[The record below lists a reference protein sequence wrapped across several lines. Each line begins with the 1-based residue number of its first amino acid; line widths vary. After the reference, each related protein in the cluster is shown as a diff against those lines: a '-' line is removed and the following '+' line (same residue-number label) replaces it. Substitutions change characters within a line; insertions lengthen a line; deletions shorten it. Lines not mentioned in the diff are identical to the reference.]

1 MKDSNFAYYTI
12 LATAASLVML
22 MFASLAEDPLLD
34 AEYEEDPYE
43 ISCQHPA
50 GHVVKYKVSR
60 NKNIRQ
66 FFQGSNWFFKTIT
79 GEQVAS
85 TFCHLEVE

>member
-60 NKNIRQ
+60 NKNVRY
-66 FFQGSNWFFKTIT
+66 FFADGNWIFKTIT
-79 GEQVAS
+79 GKQIAS

>member
-12 LATAASLVML
+12 LATAASIVML
-22 MFASLAEDPLLD
+22 MFSSLTGDPYLETD
-34 AEYEEDPYE
+34 VGDPYE

-66 FFQGSNWFFKTIT
+66 FFQGSNWFFKTTT

>member
-12 LATAASLVML
+12 LATAVSLVIL
-22 MFASLAEDPLLD
+22 MFTSLTEDPLIGP
-34 AEYEEDPYE
+34 EVEDPYE

-60 NKNIRQ
+60 SKDIRRL
-66 FFQGSNWFFKTIT
+66 FLGGTWFFKTT
-79 GEQVAS
+79 GGQQV
-85 TFCHLEVE
+85 

>member
-22 MFASLAEDPLLD
+22 MFSSLSEDPYLETD
-34 AEYEEDPYE
+34 IADPYE

-50 GHVVKYKVSR
+50 GHIVKYKVSR
-60 NKNIRQ
+60 RKDARQ
-66 FFQGSNWFFKTIT
+66 LLVGGNWFFKTTT
-79 GEQVAS
+79 GKQIVS

>member
-22 MFASLAEDPLLD
+22 MFSSLAEDSYLEAELD
-34 AEYEEDPYE
+34 DPYD

-50 GHVVKYKVSR
+50 GHIVKYKVSR
-60 NKNIRQ
+60 RKDARQ
-66 FFQGSNWFFKTIT
+66 LLVGGNWFFKTTT
-79 GEQVAS
+79 GKQIVS

>member
-22 MFASLAEDPLLD
+22 MFSSLSEDPYLKTD
-34 AEYEEDPYE
+34 IADPYE
-43 ISCQHPA
+43 ISCQHPD
-50 GHVVKYKVSR
+50 GHIVKYKVSR
-60 NKNIRQ
+60 RKSARQ
-66 FFQGSNWFFKTIT
+66 LLVGGNWFFKTTT
-79 GEQVAS
+79 GKQIVS

>member
-22 MFASLAEDPLLD
+22 MFSSLSEDPYLKTD
-34 AEYEEDPYE
+34 IADPYE

-60 NKNIRQ
+60 NKNIRHY
-66 FFQGSNWFFKTIT
+66 FKGSNWFFKTTT